1 MSNEN
6 EVASEQNVNVAADET
21 TSTTTEY
28 GELIAES
35 KKYRKRSQDAES
47 RVAKLEAQIS
57 NNEKSKLEEKEEFKT
72 LYEQVKTEIEEYKP
86 YKERH
91 LEMVAQRKEVLLES
105 FPKEKR
111 EAFLDKDLDVLEFM
125 VSEMVKPPE
134 SPSVR
139 SSVKAGNMPQKDWT
153 AMDARERRANWDDIV
168 NNSKK

>member
-57 NNEKSKLEEKEEFKT
+57 NNEKSKLEEKE
-72 LYEQVKTEIEEYKP
+72 
-86 YKERH
+86 
-91 LEMVAQRKEVLLES
+91 
-105 FPKEKR
+105 
-111 EAFLDKDLDVLEFM
+111 
-125 VSEMVKPPE
+125 
-134 SPSVR
+134 
-139 SSVKAGNMPQKDWT
+139 
-153 AMDARERRANWDDIV
+153 
-168 NNSKK
+168 